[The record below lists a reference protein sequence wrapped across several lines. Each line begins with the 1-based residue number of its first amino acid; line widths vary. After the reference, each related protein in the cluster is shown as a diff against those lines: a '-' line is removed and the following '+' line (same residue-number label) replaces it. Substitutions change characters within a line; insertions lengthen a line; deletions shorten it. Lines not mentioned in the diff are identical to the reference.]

1 MIRSFRGAVPR
12 IAASAYVDHSAQ
24 VIGNVTIGERASI
37 WPNAT
42 LRGDMNAI
50 SIGEET
56 NIQDNSVLHVDA
68 PDHPLVIGNRVTA
81 GHSVVLH
88 GCTIEDDALIG
99 IGAIILNGA
108 RIGSGS
114 IVAAGTLVVEGAQ
127 IPPNS
132 MVMGVPGKIRREVTE
147 EERERFRANAQRY
160 VKLAQR
166 FREEPS

>member
-12 IAASAYVDHSAQ
+12 IAASAYVDPSAQ

-42 LRGDMNAI
+42 LRGDMNQI
-50 SIGEET
+50 TIGEES

-68 PDHPLVIGNRVTA
+68 PDYPLMIGNRVTA
-81 GHSVVLH
+81 GHNVVLH

-108 RIGSGS
+108 RIGAGS
-114 IVAAGTLVVEGAQ
+114 IIAAGTLVVEGAE
-127 IPPNS
+127 IPPGS

-147 EERERFRANAQRY
+147 EERERFRANTQRYVQLAQRY
-160 VKLAQR
+160 
-166 FREEPS
+166 REEPS